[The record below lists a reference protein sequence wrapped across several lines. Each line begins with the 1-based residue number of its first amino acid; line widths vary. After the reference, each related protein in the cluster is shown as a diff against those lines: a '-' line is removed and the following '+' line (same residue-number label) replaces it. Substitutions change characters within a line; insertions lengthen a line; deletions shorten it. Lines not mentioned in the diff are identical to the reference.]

1 MAPSLHLRGS
11 TTRAPIGTSRSTKK
25 ASRTRLSPER
35 STWPAVSA
43 SLLAVRASPTT
54 WRTGTSAGRHSKRC
68 ASSGCS
74 SAFLASAAIGACP
87 QGAAGRRPHA
97 DARGGATGRVQHRSG
112 RGHLDPDRDARRQT
126 DGSNLR
132 NHHLAALPVTPR
144 ARNRSL
150 EDGRPA
156 RRQNAAQEQTSG
168 ATAQSCKP

>member
-54 WRTGTSAGRHSKRC
+54 WRTGTSAGTANAAQARAARARSWPVRQ
-68 ASSGCS
+68 
-74 SAFLASAAIGACP
+74 LAPDP

-150 EDGRPA
+150 VDGRPA